1 MIALIIGSEFYQWP
15 VMFHVKHLLH
25 LCDEDVSCE
34 TLAKARKIISTAQ
47 DEQKKIFSYRIYEK
61 KVL

>member
-1 MIALIIGSEFYQWP
+1 MIALVIGSEFYQWP

-25 LCDEDVSCE
+25 LCDEDVSRE

-47 DEQKKIFSYRIYEK
+47 DEQKKIFFI
-61 KVL
+61 